1 MNRDLDAVIVGEALV
16 DFLPTVRGRLRDVR
30 AFEAHS
36 GGAPANAAVGAARL
50 GARVAFVGV
59 VGEDEFGHL
68 LRNVLAAE
76 GIDLSRLR
84 HTREAQTG
92 LAFVAID
99 ERGERSFVFYRRP
112 SADWLLGP
120 EDVDPDFLARARLVH
135 VGTNSLL
142 LPSGVAALRRIL
154 EVVRERDLL
163 LSFDPNIRVHLWED
177 PARLRALA
185 GEVADRA
192 AVVKCSAE
200 EAEWIA
206 GVHEPY
212 AAARALVAR
221 GAELAVVTR
230 GADGAVWAR
239 RTDEGEVP
247 APAVEAVDATG
258 AGDGFTA
265 ALLVRLSAE
274 LRQGVRP
281 AAIPV
286 ERLRDH
292 VTFAGRV
299 GAAVVTRLGA
309 VAGLPRLGDPLP

>member
-1 MNRDLDAVIVGEALV
+1 MNALDAVIVGEALV

-30 AFEAHS
+30 VFEAHS

-50 GARVAFVGV
+50 GAKVAFVGV

-68 LRNVLAAE
+68 LRNVLVEE
-76 GIDLSRLR
+76 GIDVSRLR
-84 HTREAQTG
+84 HTGEAQTG

-99 ERGERSFVFYRRP
+99 ERGERSFMFYRRP

-120 EDVDPDFLARARLVH
+120 EDVDPDFLARGRIVH
-135 VGTNSLL
+135 IGSNSLL
-142 LPSGVAALRRIL
+142 LPSGVAALERIL
-154 EVVRERDLL
+154 EVARDRDLV

-177 PARLRALA
+177 PSRLRALA
-185 GEVADRA
+185 GAIAGRA
-192 AVVKCSAE
+192 TVVKCSAE
-200 EAEWIA
+200 EAEWVA
-206 GVHEPY
+206 GERDPY
-212 AAARALVAR
+212 PAARALVAR

-239 RTDEGEVP
+239 RTDEGEVS
-247 APAVEAVDATG
+247 APRVEVADATG

-265 ALLVRLSAE
+265 GLLTRLSAE
-274 LRQGVRP
+274 LRQDLRP

-292 VTFAGRV
+292 VAFSCRV
-299 GAAVVTRLGA
+299 GAAVCTRLGA
-309 VAGLPRLGDPLP
+309 VAGLPRHGEPLP